1 MSDRAVGLGTSRQGP
16 ERTTVIYEDGSVLEN
31 GPCMPGHKIDSITNT
46 GNTSVVISSDVH
58 GNRWSTTYNLVDKSI
73 RSFNI

>member
-31 GPCMPGHKIDSITNT
+31 GPCMPGNKIDSITNT
-46 GNTSVVISSDVH
+46 GNTSVVISSDVLGWPPAPH
-58 GNRWSTTYNLVDKSI
+58 LTS
-73 RSFNI
+73 